1 MCGIAAFMSHQPR
14 GGSPSAIATTLRQMQ
29 AVMHRRGPDGSGLKV
44 WPGMGL
50 AFQRLAIRDLAG
62 GHQPM
67 TGEDPQVWSV
77 MNGEIYNYPELR
89 TRLERQGHHFQT
101 DCDAELIPHLYEEV
115 GLDELLGQLR
125 GMFALAI
132 YDGTADTLHVARDP
146 FGIKPLYVAEG
157 PHATVVASQPDALL
171 AAGVND
177 AVDPTSLW
185 HYLTYQYVP
194 GPRTMWRDIHQVA
207 PGHRVSYHRGQRDER
222 PYAHLAFDP
231 DPEWTAERAAAELRA
246 ALADSVA
253 RHLAADVPVG
263 AYLSGGV
270 DSSAIVALMRQ
281 HQPVHTFSIGFDGAT
296 ADRDERARAR
306 RTAAALATTHH
317 EIVVGAR
324 DYTDSWEAIVRAQG
338 DPLADPSAP
347 ALYFLAE
354 AARQHVKVVLS
365 GEGAD
370 ELLCGYAIYHEPLSL
385 APLEWLPPAAA
396 RAANAWARRLPPGL
410 WGRGYLERATTPL
423 PERFSGNARI
433 FSESEKQA
441 WWNPTD
447 NGAGTHPD
455 RPLTPSW
462 LLTRDVYQETAR
474 LPAPTRMQA
483 VDLRFWLAGD
493 ILMKADKMSMAHSL
507 EQRVPYLD
515 AEVFRVAARIPWSLQ
530 MSGGV
535 FKRVLRAA
543 VADLLPEEIVRQPKL
558 GFPVPLGQWLRG
570 DLLPVARDLVHASQD
585 PYLRREPLLALLDAP
600 QRTRVQDRK
609 LWTAL
614 TYLMWHRVFVESR
627 RSASSAGVS
636 IDEPGPAL

>member
-1 MCGIAAFMSHQPR
+1 VCGIAAFMSHQPR
-14 GGSPSAIATTLRQMQ
+14 SGSPSTIAGTVRQMQ

-50 AFQRLAIRDLAG
+50 GFQRLAIRDLAG

-67 TGEDPQVWSV
+67 TGEDGQVWSV
-77 MNGEIYNYPELR
+77 LNGEIYNYPELR
-89 TRLERQGHHFQT
+89 CRLEQQGHRFQT
-101 DCDAELIPHLYEEV
+101 DCDAELIPHLYEAV
-115 GLDELLGQLR
+115 GLDELLTELR

-132 YDGTADTLHVARDP
+132 YDVATDTLHVARDP

-157 PHATVVASQPDALL
+157 SHSTAVASQAEALL
-171 AAGVND
+171 AAGVDD
-177 AVDPTSLW
+177 AIDPTSLW

-194 GPRTMWRDIHQVA
+194 GPRTMWRDIQQVK

-222 PYAHLAFDP
+222 RYGHLSFDP
-231 DPEWTAERAAAELRA
+231 DPDWTAERAAAELRA

-281 HQPVHTFSIGFDGAT
+281 HQPVHTFAIGFDGAT

-306 RTAAALATTHH
+306 RTAGALATTHH

-324 DYTDSWEAIVRAQG
+324 DYRDAWEAIVRAQG

-354 AARQHVKVVLS
+354 EARQHVKVVLS

-370 ELLCGYAIYHEPLSL
+370 ELFCGYAIYHEPLSL
-385 APLEWLPPAAA
+385 APLEWLPPRVA
-396 RAANAWARRLPPGL
+396 RAAHGWAERLPAGVL
-410 WGRGYLERATTPL
+410 GRGYLDRATTPL
-423 PERFSGNARI
+423 PERFLGNARI
-433 FSESEKQA
+433 FSENEKTA
-441 WWNPTD
+441 WWNLADPSGD
-447 NGAGTHPD
+447 SHPNQ
-455 RPLTPSW
+455 PLPPSW
-462 LLTRDVYQETAR
+462 LLTRDVYQETAH
-474 LPAPTRMQA
+474 LPAPTRMQT
-483 VDLRFWLAGD
+483 VDLRFWLAGN
-493 ILMKADKMSMAHSL
+493 ILMKSDKMSMAHSL

-515 AEVFRVAARIPWSLQ
+515 AEVFKVAARIPWNLQ
-530 MSGGV
+530 MSGGA

-543 VADLLPEEIVRQPKL
+543 VADLLPTEIVHQPKL
-558 GFPVPLGQWLRG
+558 GFPVPLGHWLRG
-570 DLLPVARDLVHASQD
+570 DLLPIARELVETSQD
-585 PYLRREPLLALLDAP
+585 SYLRRGPLRALLTAP
-600 QRTRVQDRK
+600 QRTRVEDRK

-614 TYLMWHRVFVESR
+614 TYLMWHRVFVEGR
-627 RSASSAGVS
+627 QAVASGGAFIG
-636 IDEPGPAL
+636 EPEPAR